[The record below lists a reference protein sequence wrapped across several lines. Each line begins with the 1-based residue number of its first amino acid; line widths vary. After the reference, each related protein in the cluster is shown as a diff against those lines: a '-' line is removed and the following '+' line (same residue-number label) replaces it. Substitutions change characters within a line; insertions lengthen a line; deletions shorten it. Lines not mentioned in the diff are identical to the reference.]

1 MWDRDFLD
9 KWDMAR
15 RIEARLF
22 CFGSGASDDDG
33 GGGSDDNDNYLVEA
47 GRGRTT
53 SSPAPVRSVAP
64 PQDDSPDPAQKIAS
78 VVGIPQTLV
87 EVAQSASPEVRAAN
101 SARNDAIFNEYF
113 ANDIFNQQIDATLNP
128 PSQVFDMNDAA
139 GDYMLNP
146 SLLGGGAS
154 NISVGSSNFPPAT
167 ITDASGTT
175 FDTTTG
181 EVVMD
186 MGLDVGPGFD
196 VPSVLPSSATE
207 AALIDAQA
215 TDETVNADLYRQRA
229 DAAAARMGLMGELA
243 KSGIVGADADQLAR
257 QASQSRSMM
266 VGTPEM
272 GFTPGQLASGPG
284 AYFARYGPNAPA
296 VMEYMNSSNPI
307 GNVLSAIT
315 GLNTPQEDLRLGL
328 GQPVFNSKGKIMGE
342 LSTNALGGVV
352 YGGNRFDPGPDHPFR
367 DIIAPGPGYGN
378 YDSSHEDQYD
388 MVAPSANPLTGAEQ
402 CPDGYIYDDFLQACR
417 PKTRSESN
425 QDTGGSTGTD
435 GSTNNDSGVF
445 FRRTSLDDAPAN
457 LPAGFGFD
465 AANRRFTESYGYRPD
480 FYRSPMSL
488 TGFTR
493 LS

>member
-87 EVAQSASPEVRAAN
+87 EMAQSASPEVRAAN

-154 NISVGSSNFPPAT
+154 NISVGSSGFPPAT
-167 ITDASGTT
+167 ITDAAGTT

-181 EVVMD
+181 EIIQPEANMVPLNSAPVPTPPPPRYQTNAQRD
-186 MGLDVGPGFD
+186 FFEDLAGQGDAAINAFRAEVRNLDNRGFLGRRIAAGIGAEGVPNFDPSRPAGSQIRGVTTTNFVDLPFVGTVPLSTYTGLD
-196 VPSVLPSSATE
+196 
-207 AALIDAQA
+207 
-215 TDETVNADLYRQRA
+215 N
-229 DAAAARMGLMGELA
+229 
-243 KSGIVGADADQLAR
+243 
-257 QASQSRSMM
+257 
-266 VGTPEM
+266 
-272 GFTPGQLASGPG
+272 
-284 AYFARYGPNAPA
+284 PNAMSDDGGSDDVVP
-296 VMEYMNSSNPI
+296 
-307 GNVLSAIT
+307 
-315 GLNTPQEDLRLGL
+315 PQ
-328 GQPVFNSKGKIMGE
+328 
-342 LSTNALGGVV
+342 T
-352 YGGNRFDPGPDHPFR
+352 
-367 DIIAPGPGYGN
+367 
-378 YDSSHEDQYD
+378 
-388 MVAPSANPLTGAEQ
+388 NPLTGTQQ
-402 CPDGYIYDDFLQACR
+402 CPDGYVFDDFLQACR
-417 PKTRSESN
+417 PMTRSEK
-425 QDTGGSTGTD
+425 GGSTGTAD
-435 GSTNNDSGVF
+435 TGSGVF

-457 LPAGFGFD
+457 LPTGFGFD

-493 LS
+493 VS